1 VLAREA
7 YDGDDRVDTA
17 PVAAIKLKIARA
29 ERWARRVL
37 HEFLESKRAEIIART
52 KAKVAARPAPRAT
65 EAELTHGVPL
75 FLEQLID
82 TLKRSALPG
91 DDMTASATKH
101 GNEMLRLGFTVG
113 QVVHDYGDVCQAVTE
128 LAFELNAQI
137 TVDEFHTLNRCLDD
151 AIADAVTE
159 YARLREQSRADEET
173 ERMGALAHEL
183 RNFLNTAMLS
193 FGILK
198 RGAVSVGGSTG
209 ALLER
214 SLKNLNDLIG
224 RSLAEVRLQSTVQRR
239 ETILLAQFV
248 EEVEIGATLEAK
260 ARGQH
265 LTVEPA
271 EYGIAIDADRQLLA
285 AAVANLL
292 QNAFKFTHAAGHVWL
307 RTRATADQVFIDIE
321 DECGGL
327 SPGKAEMLFRPFQQG
342 SMDRSGLGLGLSI
355 SRKAVQ
361 LHGGEVL
368 VRNLPGKGCVFTVQ
382 LPRTRRAN
390 A

>member
-1 VLAREA
+1 M
-7 YDGDDRVDTA
+7 
-17 PVAAIKLKIARA
+17 
-29 ERWARRVL
+29 L

-91 DDMTASATKH
+91 EAMIVSATKH
-101 GNEMLRLGFTVG
+101 GNEMLRMGFTVG

-128 LAFELNAQI
+128 LAFDLDAKI

-159 YARLREQSRADEET
+159 YARMREQSRVDEET

-183 RNFLNTAMLS
+183 RNCLNTAMLS
-193 FGILK
+193 FDILK

-214 SLKNLNDLIG
+214 SLKGLNDLID

-248 EEVEIGATLEAK
+248 EEVEIGATIEAK

-271 EYGIAIDADRQLLA
+271 EYGVAIDADRQLLA
-285 AAVANLL
+285 AAIANLL
-292 QNAFKFTHAAGHVWL
+292 QNAFKFTHAPGHVWL
-307 RTRATADQVFIDIE
+307 RTRATADRVFIDIE

-342 SMDRSGLGLGLSI
+342 STDRSGLGLGLSI

-361 LHGGEVL
+361 LHGGEIL
-368 VRNLPGKGCVFTVQ
+368 VRNLAGKGCVFTVE
-382 LPRTRRAN
+382 LPRTRA
-390 A
+390 APA

>member
-1 VLAREA
+1 
-7 YDGDDRVDTA
+7 
-17 PVAAIKLKIARA
+17 
-29 ERWARRVL
+29 VL
-37 HEFLESKRAEIIART
+37 HEFLESNRAEIIART

-65 EAELTHGVPL
+65 KAELTHGVPL

-82 TLKRSALPG
+82 TLKRSAVPG
-91 DDMTASATKH
+91 EAMNMSATKH

-128 LAFELNAQI
+128 LAFDLDAKI

-151 AIADAVTE
+151 ATADAVTE
-159 YARLREQSRADEET
+159 YARLREQSRAEEET

-183 RNFLNTAMLS
+183 RNCLNAAMLS
-193 FGILK
+193 FDILK

-214 SLKNLNDLIG
+214 SLKGLNDLID
-224 RSLAEVRLQSTVQRR
+224 RSLAQVRLQSTVQRR

-248 EEVEIGATLEAK
+248 EEVEIAAILEAK

-265 LTVEPA
+265 LTIEPA

-285 AAVANLL
+285 AAIANLL
-292 QNAFKFTHAAGHVWL
+292 QNAFKFSHAAGHVWL
-307 RTRATADQVFIDIE
+307 RTRATADHVFIDVE

-327 SPGKAEMLFRPFQQG
+327 SPEKAEMLFRPFQQG
-342 SMDRSGLGLGLSI
+342 GTDRSGLGLGLSI

-361 LHGGEVL
+361 LHGGEIL
-368 VRNLPGKGCVFTVQ
+368 VRNLPGKGCVFTVE
-382 LPRTRRAN
+382 LPRTPNAN